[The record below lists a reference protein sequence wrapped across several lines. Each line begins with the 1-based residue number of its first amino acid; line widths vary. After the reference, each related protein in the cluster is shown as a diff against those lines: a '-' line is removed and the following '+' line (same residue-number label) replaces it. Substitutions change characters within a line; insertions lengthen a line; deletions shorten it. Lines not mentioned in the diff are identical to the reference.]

1 MANIGVEPS
10 EIMGAV
16 AMCMTP
22 TQIKEYRKNAIGLE
36 KFFAEGLKIACSEQ
50 IVYPDDSSRTKFLK
64 AFEED
69 LPRDKKRDSDFTYA
83 AVVGMSASIAIR
95 KWVPTRS
102 AQTSQNAKISATAM
116 PETVFLTG
124 DSFPEEIEDF
134 QVERD
139 GFKSYNSSDFVIKF
153 KNPNGLSYYGI
164 SLKKKKSLKAWDPTI
179 INKVFDSI
187 LQSKDESKLKEIK
200 KIYEKIDE
208 EKEKYFAKIIKEGA
222 KPGVRGAGKD
232 PYFIFESKDG
242 TKTPLPTDPKQVM
255 KIKVDM
261 PGFAKKSLHL
271 INLKGSGKIDL
282 RKPTNQPQQNA
293 YKNIFKI
300 KPKGEKEYRE
310 YGKGEMK
317 NIDLSFKAYV
327 NKRNSDPK
335 DSVYNGMIKVMNEYA
350 EDFAQSLINLV
361 LKINLYKEKQ
371 FAGGNKFA
379 FALVT
384 GIGSVA
390 RDGTPK
396 VLTGRLDSLHTVL
409 CGLSAL
415 DDGGTTKFKIE
426 IDENAKKKN
435 ERTGKESE
443 SATVFLKLMKGKIY
457 ILRLELRYKGSFTQ
471 QPQFFA
477 TIADEKSKPNPNNFK
492 FILTEQY
499 NKICVQP

>member
-10 EIMGAV
+10 EVMGAV

-22 TQIKEYRKNAIGLE
+22 KQIKDYSEDSMGLE
-36 KFFAEGLKIACSEQ
+36 NFFCEGLKIAKSGK
-50 IVYPDDSSRTKFLK
+50 IVYPDASAKTKFLK
-64 AFEED
+64 AFEEG
-69 LPRDKKRDSDFTYA
+69 LPRNEKRDSDFTYA
-83 AVVGMSASIAIR
+83 AVVGMSSAIAIR

-102 AQTSQNAKISATAM
+102 AQTSQDAVISATAI
-116 PETVFLTG
+116 PQTVFLTG
-124 DSFPEEIEDF
+124 DSFPEEIKDF
-134 QVERD
+134 EVERD
-139 GFKSYNSSDFVIKF
+139 GFKSYNSSDFVLKF
-153 KNPNGLSYYGI
+153 KNPKGLSYYGI

-187 LQSKDESKLKEIK
+187 LQSQDESKLKEIK
-200 KIYEKIDE
+200 KIYKKIDE

-222 KPGVRGAGKD
+222 TPGVRGGGKD

-242 TKTPLPTDPKQVM
+242 TKTSLPNGPKEIM
-255 KIKVDM
+255 KIKVNM

-271 INLKGSGKIDL
+271 INLKGNGKIDL
-282 RKPTNQPQQNA
+282 QKPTNQPETSA
-293 YKNIFKI
+293 YKSIFKM
-300 KPKGEKEYRE
+300 KEGKEYKE

-317 NIDLSFKAYV
+317 NIDISFKAYV
-327 NKRNSDPK
+327 NKRNASK
-335 DSVYNGMIKVMNEYA
+335 DSVYTGMLKVMNEYA

-396 VLTGRLDSLHTVL
+396 VSPGRLDSLHTVL

-415 DDGGTTKFKIE
+415 EDGGKTKFKIE
-426 IDENAKKKN
+426 IDENSKKKN
-435 ERTGKESE
+435 EKTGKESE

-457 ILRLELRYKGSFTQ
+457 ILRLELRYKGSFTA

-477 TIADEKSKPNPNNFK
+477 TIADEKSQPNPNNFK
-492 FILTEQY
+492 YILTEQY
-499 NKICVQP
+499 NKICTKP